1 MFSLLV
7 QDFRRYA
14 KDGYFNC
21 FEPSLLCIF
30 LYRIGHSILHI
41 KILPLRFLLTIIHLP
56 FFDFQY
62 IDRYPYSK
70 ELQNRGR
77 TTNLSLW
84 LYYR

>member
-56 FFDFQY
+56 FF
-62 IDRYPYSK
+62 
-70 ELQNRGR
+70 
-77 TTNLSLW
+77 
-84 LYYR
+84 